1 MEKNQMDST
10 LVDTFQNLMNHFLN
24 SAIRYTNDA
33 NLLSANGETYT
44 IIVGFVVIGIPLA
57 LQNVKNDADNYNSKI
72 LVNRF
77 TSGRIVS
84 PLTLVILA
92 VIYIILS
99 FSAKG
104 FPKEN
109 IYFPYINLILF
120 CLFLITTV
128 LSGYF
133 YIRFYKRVTTSSE
146 SYISC
151 LLNIPPLKPVSKTPK
166 LFSIELNSIYEKI
179 ESKLEQ
185 INSKD
190 ITKKLYVLFLNQ
202 ILSILKATINRK
214 ELNIKLRQTKPRKY
228 TKKQIDKHSAGLEL
242 LLNKFKNKNYSEQFF
257 KLYFEYF
264 HNLKSSTFGVFK
276 NKKKILSNSEILL
289 LSVLWSSLIQVL
301 KAARVNQDSML
312 SFRSQRALAELISE
326 FVHHPQVSK
335 IIAESSPIDQDTRI
349 NLGQDIYEIARWQ
362 SQQTT
367 DGIDLILECEWMDKL
382 CSLLTECSFDND
394 TNYVLSCFKTYQNIV
409 ELNCKK
415 HPEKILPTYKNLAD
429 SLPFVDHVYDYQ
441 YNLPKETRWL
451 FDYWHDFQD
460 TKFYLNETQKINEHL
475 ETLINGKAYIK
486 HGEYGVSRPLSQEE
500 YKQTLVH
507 FKRDKLYKQ
516 AYLYQCE
523 YSILVMIGYIAF
535 YKRWQELEECLY
547 WRQPL
552 GTNVNYCGEAIL
564 PESEA
569 SLENLIS
576 NYFSKIN
583 GLMFFVERHEAI
595 NYIFKGLCAVLV
607 FLNKSKESIVLFSNS
622 NQTNIKENIE
632 ILGHL
637 KKQITNIKN
646 ENYLND
652 ESINTVQKSIDNSL
666 IALQERSL
674 NFQKDRKINSEEKSQ
689 FRDQLFSGFENK
701 ENPYK
706 LNNLFK
712 VSFTKNILPN
722 QAKLIKSDTPKD
734 HITYSEHIGTQA
746 HTPLFNHVYQFLT
759 KSATKTVFNKLN
771 SQDNIIIFANS
782 ETLIN
787 YGFIKERND
796 IIRKHAQNI
805 NWKGVVVNNDKS
817 LCVHTE
823 DIEISLTKN
832 VTFLGNCPLFAVIN
846 DDKSSLQVKIIID
859 AYFDIE
865 ILNDHSTELIE

>member
-1 MEKNQMDST
+1 MDST
-10 LVDTFQNLMNHFLN
+10 LVEAFKNIIINFLN
-24 SAIRYTNDA
+24 SAIRYTNDV

-77 TSGRIVS
+77 TSGSIVS

-128 LSGYF
+128 CSGYF

-146 SYISC
+146 SYISR
-151 LLNIPPLKPVSKTPK
+151 LLNISPLKSVSKTPN
-166 LFSIELNSIYEKI
+166 LFSIELNSIFEKI
-179 ESKLEQ
+179 ENKLKQ
-185 INSKD
+185 VNSKG
-190 ITKKLYVLFLNQ
+190 ITKKLYVLSLNQ
-202 ILSILKATINRK
+202 ILSILKVTIDRK
-214 ELNIKLRQTKPRKY
+214 EINIKLRQTKSRKY
-228 TKKQIDKHSAGLEL
+228 TKKQIDNHSAGLEL

-264 HNLKSSTFGVFK
+264 HNLKNSTFGVFK
-276 NKKKILSNSEILL
+276 NKKKSLSDSEILL

-312 SFRSQRALAELISE
+312 SFRSQRALAALTSE

-335 IIAESSPIDQDTRI
+335 IIVASSPIEQDTQI
-349 NLGQDIYEIARWQ
+349 NLGRDIYEIARWQ

-394 TNYVLSCFKTYQNIV
+394 TDYVLSCFKTYQNIV

-441 YNLPKETRWL
+441 YHLPQEIRWL
-451 FDYWHDFQD
+451 FDYWLDFQES
-460 TKFYLNETQKINEHL
+460 KFYLYETQKVKEHL
-475 ETLINGKAYIK
+475 ETLINGIAYIK
-486 HGEYGVSRPLSQEE
+486 HGEYGISRPLTQEE
-500 YKQTLVH
+500 YEQTLVH
-507 FKRDKLYKQ
+507 LKRDKLYKQ
-516 AYLYQCE
+516 AYIYQCE

-535 YKRWQELEECLY
+535 YKRWKELKECLY

-552 GTNVNYCGEAIL
+552 GTKVNYCGEAIL
-564 PESEA
+564 PESVA
-569 SLENLIS
+569 ALENLIS
-576 NYFSKIN
+576 DNFDKIN
-583 GLMFFVERHEAI
+583 DLMFFVDRHEAI
-595 NYIFKGLCAVLV
+595 NFIFKGLCAILV
-607 FLNKSKESIVLFSNS
+607 FFNERNAPITVLFSNP
-622 NQTNIKENIE
+622 NQTKVKENIE
-632 ILGHL
+632 ILELL
-637 KKQITNIKN
+637 KKQITNINN
-646 ENYLND
+646 EDYFND
-652 ESINTVQKSIDNSL
+652 ESVNTVQKVIDDSL
-666 IALQERSL
+666 IVLQERSL

-689 FRDQLFSGFENK
+689 FNNQLFSGFENK

-722 QAKLIKSDTPKD
+722 QAKLIKGDISKD
-734 HITYSEHIGTQA
+734 HITYSEHIGAQA
-746 HTPLFNHVYQFLT
+746 HTRLFNHVYQFLT

-787 YGFIKERND
+787 YGFIKEKND
-796 IIRKHAQNI
+796 IIRQHTQNL

-823 DIEISLTKN
+823 DIEITLTKN
-832 VTFLGNCPLFAVIN
+832 VTFLGNCPLFAVIS